1 MEDYIPEILS
11 SAFSLALYKK
21 EQIAKHGV
29 TPDMSDEAK
38 TALVKKLADEFML
51 EHPDFERKRAVSM
64 LTRNVDELVKLAG
77 MSGQDRLD
85 TQYRQQL
92 VGVVKDTGN
101 VDAMAEML
109 N

>member
-1 MEDYIPEILS
+1 
-11 SAFSLALYKK
+11 
-21 EQIAKHGV
+21 
-29 TPDMSDEAK
+29 
-38 TALVKKLADEFML
+38 
-51 EHPDFERKRAVSM
+51 M